1 MDDVSGFERFCAAA
15 YPELVAALTHH
26 VGHRWLAEE
35 LAQEALIRAGD
46 RWASVSKLASPIGWT
61 FRVGANIGNSY
72 FRRRSAEQRA
82 LARLGSDAPSPP
94 PDTHD
99 EVGVR
104 QALQTLPVKQR
115 EVIVLRYYLGMTPDE
130 TATTLGT
137 TSGAVRALSHRAMR
151 RLRELLVLNQ
161 REESRDVSGS

>member
-1 MDDVSGFERFCAAA
+1 MDDFGGFEGFCAAA

-26 VGHRWLAEE
+26 VGHQWLAEE

-46 RWASVSKLASPIGWT
+46 RWSRVSQLTSPLAWT

-72 FRRRSAEQRA
+72 FRRRRAEQRA
-82 LARLGSDAPSPP
+82 LARLGTDASSPP

-99 EVGVR
+99 QLGVR
-104 QALQTLPVKQR
+104 QALQELPVKQR
-115 EVIVLRYYLGMTPDE
+115 EVIVLRYYLGMTADE
-130 TATTLGT
+130 VATALGT
-137 TSGAVRALSHRAMR
+137 TPGAVRALTHRGVR
-151 RLRELLVLNQ
+151 RLRELLVLDE